1 MSLSVPDSHHLRRLA
16 RVVLEFTTP
25 FHVGAGREGGG
36 LDALVVTDAHGLPA
50 LPGSSLAGVLRA
62 AFTRRHGEMRA
73 NDLFG
78 SQSGNMGRGSRLVV
92 SWGCLHDRHDR
103 PVEGLQDG
111 LPGDDPVLQDAL
123 SLSGRD
129 HVRLGHRGAAE
140 KGGKFDE
147 HHVAAGHRF
156 TFELELADAPD
167 AGDAGWQDLLALLA
181 SGELRLGGKTR
192 RGYGACR
199 VVRLAQATLDLR
211 NPAQFAAYL
220 CHPASLAAPAPALAP
235 YTPAL
240 AVPEAGTVTITLH
253 LRPRGWWMFGG
264 GEDLPPT
271 MPGDGQTRED
281 PADMA
286 PLRDRRI
293 AWENG
298 AGRVARDL
306 LVLPATALKGA
317 LAHRVAFHA
326 NRLAGTWADQLAGP
340 PGDCCGER
348 NPAVQE
354 LFGFQTHGHNGRRG
368 RLILDDLFW
377 PDTPAGATRPDP
389 PAQRVPHVSIDRF
402 TGGAADSLLFFERP
416 LWQGEFPPLVLRVAD
431 AAQLSANAKKALH
444 AALTDLVEGRLALGA
459 GAGRGLG
466 YFEAAPGVARPLEC
480 SAGPEWF
487 HQPPTAP
494 PPHD

>member
-1 MSLSVPDSHHLRRLA
+1 
-16 RVVLEFTTP
+16 VLEFTTP

-36 LDALVVTDAHGLPA
+36 LDALVVTDANGLPA

-62 AFTRRHGEMRA
+62 AFARRHGGERA
-73 NDLFG
+73 DKFFG
-78 SQSGNMGRGSRLVV
+78 WQTGDQGSGSRLVV

-103 PVEGLQDG
+103 PLEGLRDG
-111 LPGDDPVLQDAL
+111 LPGDDPVLADAL
-123 SLSGRD
+123 GLHGRD

-147 HHVAAGHRF
+147 RHVAAGHRF
-156 TFELELADAPD
+156 TCELELADDPA
-167 AGDAGWQDLLALLA
+167 AGDADWQALLALLA

-192 RGYGACR
+192 RGYGAFR
-199 VVRLAQATLDLR
+199 VERLTQATFDLAD
-211 NPAQFAAYL
+211 PVQFAAYA

-235 YTPAL
+235 FTPAP
-240 AVPEAGTVTITLH
+240 AASGADTVTLTLH

-271 MPGDGQTRED
+271 MPGDGKTKED

-293 AWENG
+293 VWENG

-306 LVLPATALKGA
+306 LVLPATAIKGA

-326 NRLAGTWADQLAGP
+326 NRLANVWADQHAEPLC
-340 PGDCCGER
+340 DRCGES
-348 NPAVQE
+348 NPAVRD
-354 LFGFQTHGHNGRRG
+354 LFGFQSGRWGGQRGH
-368 RLILDDLFW
+368 LILDDVFW
-377 PDTPAGATRPDP
+377 PDTPAGTPLRPDP

-402 TGGAADSLLFFERP
+402 TGGAADSLLFDERP
-416 LWQGEFPPLVLRVAD
+416 LWQGDFPPLILRVTD
-431 AAQLSANAKKALH
+431 AAQLSADAKKALH
-444 AALTDLVEGRLALGA
+444 AALLDLIEGRLALGA

-466 YFEAAPGVARPLEC
+466 YFEAAPGAARPLEC

-487 HQPPTAP
+487 HQPPTATP
-494 PPHD
+494 TAP